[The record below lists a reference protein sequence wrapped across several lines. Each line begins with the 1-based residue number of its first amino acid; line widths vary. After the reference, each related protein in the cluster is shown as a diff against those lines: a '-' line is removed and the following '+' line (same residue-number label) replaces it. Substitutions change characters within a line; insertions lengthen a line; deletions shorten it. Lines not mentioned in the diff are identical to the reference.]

1 VEEKVSTIS
10 SLELL
15 NTPNRSIS
23 PDSDSTLHIK
33 VQALVR
39 FILPNKD
46 HSTTSASM
54 AVGSKFL
61 TLGLSEVTPL
71 NHDSEEFK
79 GLHRYFHQSHP
90 GRTESNDMP
99 AADHTDIVVE
109 DIFRISRTK
118 ELAGFGDVDLRN
130 AKDSRRL
137 LWHGSRTS
145 NIAGIL
151 SQGLRI
157 APAGG
162 LSDSFGRT
170 GLTLRRFRPR
180 IAWYRDSRIPSL
192 HQEPCTFR
200 LSLNS
205 CSTFFNP
212 P

>member
-1 VEEKVSTIS
+1 M
-10 SLELL
+10 
-15 NTPNRSIS
+15 
-23 PDSDSTLHIK
+23 K

-46 HSTTSASM
+46 HSTATSASM
-54 AVGSKFL
+54 AVDSKFL
-61 TLGLSEVTPL
+61 TLGLSEATPL

-79 GLHRYFHQSHP
+79 RLHRYFHQSHP
-90 GRTESNDMP
+90 GRTEVNDLSP
-99 AADHTDIVVE
+99 ADHTDIVIE
-109 DIFRISRTK
+109 DIVRISRTK
-118 ELAGFGDVDLRN
+118 ELAGFCDVDLRN

-170 GLTLRRFRPR
+170 GITPRRFRPR
-180 IAWYRDSRIPSL
+180 IARYRDSRIPSL

-205 CSTFFNP
+205 CSTFLNP